1 VHAAIRASLVAMLVG
16 ILGADMAWATDEL
29 TEHADIQL
37 ETIVV
42 SAQKRTE
49 ELKDVPISMSVL
61 GGEQMQQRQ
70 ITSIDD
76 LARSVP
82 DLAITTYGN
91 TGQSNYAIRGVS
103 STGGPSTLGQQ
114 TVGIY
119 LDDVSMSTP
128 TGASIGSTALKFFDI
143 DRVEVLR
150 GPQGTLYGASSM
162 GGTIR
167 FVSNQPDMTSL
178 GGSVLTSLSDT
189 EYGRLNYVAQSV
201 LNVPLVSNT
210 LALRVGVQVTQDSGW
225 ITANDPL
232 TGSTT
237 PHSNKENS
245 DVVRV
250 SLKYQ
255 SDDGSLTIVPTVF
268 MQRFN
273 AYGTNLFEPGTHFET
288 TYYSPNESTDKVFI
302 PNLTVQKDLGWAD
315 LTSATSYFWRKYDGL
330 LDSTAGLELPVVGF
344 PWPTPFAFPT
354 QVTQPAEELRLAS
367 KSMQQSGL
375 PISWIAG
382 LYGSDSH
389 TMVGNYLN
397 LAGSFPAFQQALVN
411 AYGADGAAAFGFAPF
426 GSNLYSQF
434 SHAKIAQYSGFGE
447 FSYAPIQTLI
457 GTVGLRYLVAHETA
471 DNTSG
476 GFYNGGISSYITTI
490 HSHAL
495 TPKFAL
501 RYVVSDTS
509 SVYMNVAKGFR
520 LGGTDL
526 PVPTNTSNPVGAGC
540 LADLQAIGL
549 GTAPVSYKPD
559 SIWSYELGTKS
570 SYFGNRL
577 SVDAAVF
584 HIKWSDVQQDITLN
598 SPQNCAFDFVTN
610 AGQAKSDGVDLEL
623 RAKVTQQLT
632 TSIAGNLTH
641 AIITQPAPSTGAS
654 DGSWLNGVPRWT
666 ASAAGDYAVAVRAA
680 TGTANL
686 SGHWV
691 GPSHQ
696 GFNSTNSAFEQPS
709 YFSLDGS
716 VATYIEK
723 WRLSLFAKNILN
735 QDKALQQNLN
745 NPQFIQTLR
754 PRTIGISAEAK
765 F

>member
-1 VHAAIRASLVAMLVG
+1 
-16 ILGADMAWATDEL
+16 
-29 TEHADIQL
+29 
-37 ETIVV
+37 
-42 SAQKRTE
+42 
-49 ELKDVPISMSVL
+49 
-61 GGEQMQQRQ
+61 
-70 ITSIDD
+70 
-76 LARSVP
+76 
-82 DLAITTYGN
+82 
-91 TGQSNYAIRGVS
+91 
-103 STGGPSTLGQQ
+103 
-114 TVGIY
+114 
-119 LDDVSMSTP
+119 
-128 TGASIGSTALKFFDI
+128 
-143 DRVEVLR
+143 
-150 GPQGTLYGASSM
+150 
-162 GGTIR
+162 
-167 FVSNQPDMTSL
+167 
-178 GGSVLTSLSDT
+178 
-189 EYGRLNYVAQSV
+189 
-201 LNVPLVSNT
+201 
-210 LALRVGVQVTQDSGW
+210 
-225 ITANDPL
+225 
-232 TGSTT
+232 
-237 PHSNKENS
+237 
-245 DVVRV
+245 
-250 SLKYQ
+250 
-255 SDDGSLTIVPTVF
+255 
-268 MQRFN
+268 
-273 AYGTNLFEPGTHFET
+273 
-288 TYYSPNESTDKVFI
+288 
-302 PNLTVQKDLGWAD
+302 
-315 LTSATSYFWRKYDGL
+315 
-330 LDSTAGLELPVVGF
+330 
-344 PWPTPFAFPT
+344 
-354 QVTQPAEELRLAS
+354 
-367 KSMQQSGL
+367 
-375 PISWIAG
+375 
-382 LYGSDSH
+382 
-389 TMVGNYLN
+389 
-397 LAGSFPAFQQALVN
+397 
-411 AYGADGAAAFGFAPF
+411 
-426 GSNLYSQF
+426 LYSQF

-632 TSIAGNLTH
+632 TSIAGNVTH